1 MENTQKPPQNIEVEE
16 SILASCMLSAQD
28 AERAADCLKPADF
41 YRTRHQE
48 IFKGV
53 LDIIAKGDRVDL
65 ISLTDTLKRMG
76 KLDGIGGAS
85 ELARLIDTA
94 PMLPNIQK
102 YCDILREMAV
112 RRMLLSECNELSKK
126 CFDNTITGDQL
137 LDNAHQMVVNC
148 ESGTVDMGPVMAGEL
163 CHELINQLEI
173 INRTKTGITGLATG
187 FYKLDRI
194 SGGLQKT
201 DLIIIAGRPGM
212 GKTAFAMDLAKAFC
226 AHGEHPV
233 FFESLEMS
241 KEQLVGRMAS
251 KISGVSSVKLRA
263 GGIQQN
269 EWARLMDAF
278 GDINDMPLL
287 IENPKDNDFDGL
299 RRRIRRAKRE
309 HQIDVVIIDY
319 LQLISRKGDFNRR
332 KDLEIGSIT
341 RDLKLLANTLEI
353 PVILLSQLNRKVE
366 ERQSKEP
373 VLSDLRESGA
383 IEQDADMILFLHRA
397 DAYRKETEGPPDG
410 MGDLIIAKHRHG
422 PTGRIRMVWHEET
435 ASYRNFM
442 DGQNQH
448 HSKGA

>member
-1 MENTQKPPQNIEVEE
+1 MNPNIPPQNIDVEE
-16 SILASCMLSAQD
+16 SILASCMISSAD
-28 AERAADCLKPADF
+28 AEQAADCLKPSDF

-48 IFKGV
+48 IFLGV
-53 LDIIAKGDRVDL
+53 LDIIAKGERVDL
-65 ISLTDTLKRMG
+65 IALTDSLKRMG
-76 KLDGIGGAS
+76 KLSDIGGAT
-85 ELARLIDTA
+85 ELARLMDTA
-94 PMLPNIQK
+94 PVLPNIQK
-102 YCDILREMAV
+102 YCDIIKDLAV
-112 RRMLLSECNELSKK
+112 KRSLLSECNDLSKR
-126 CFDNTITGDQL
+126 CFDSTISGDQL
-137 LDNAHQMVVNC
+137 LDKAQQMVVNC
-148 ESGTVDMGPVMAGEL
+148 ESGTPDKGPVMAGEL
-163 CHELINQLEI
+163 CHDLINQLEI
-173 INRTKTGITGLATG
+173 INRTKTGITGLKTW
-187 FYKLDRI
+187 FDKLDRI
-194 SGGLQKT
+194 SGGLQPT

-226 AHGEHPV
+226 AFNEHTV

-263 GGIQQN
+263 GGINQT
-269 EWARLMDAF
+269 EWAKLMDAF
-278 GDINDMPLL
+278 GEISDMPLL

-309 HQIDVVIIDY
+309 YKIDVVIIDY

-341 RDLKLLANTLEI
+341 RDLKLLANNLEI

-366 ERQSKEP
+366 ERSNKEP

-397 DAYRKETEGPPDG
+397 DAYRKENEGEPDG

-422 PTGRIRMVWHEET
+422 PTGKIKMVWHEET
-435 ASYRNFM
+435 ASYRNFV
-442 DGQNQH
+442 DDKQWRNE
-448 HSKGA
+448 